1 MEVYAAQVTL
11 MDKVIGE
18 VIDHL
23 RKSDQLENTLTFF
36 TIDNG
41 GCHVEYGANRKGDY
55 LPEKTRDGRTMRPG
69 NLTDLMPGPEIT
81 YQSYGY
87 GWANLSNTPFRLF
100 KQYDHEGG
108 IHTPMIAHW
117 PKGIRNSGSV
127 CGTLSH
133 LVDLMP
139 TILEASKVKPT
150 EQSGGAQRI
159 AWDGRSILPPC
170 SERSKAIPKCYFFT
184 MPGEKPSEWEVG
196 NSFSTRMEKSRRS
209 GNSTTCRK
217 IPMRPMIWPSGNR
230 KGSDGWLFFGRNER
244 AAKATEPSKE
254 SIRGRHLN
262 PAANQDR

>member
-159 AWDGRSILPPC
+159 AWDGRSILPSLLGKEQSDPKMLFFHHARGKAIRMGSWKLVFNKDGKKQAEWELYDLSKDPNETNDLAKREPERVRRMAFLWEKTESSQ
-170 SERSKAIPKCYFFT
+170 SER
-184 MPGEKPSEWEVG
+184 
-196 NSFSTRMEKSRRS
+196 
-209 GNSTTCRK
+209 
-217 IPMRPMIWPSGNR
+217 
-230 KGSDGWLFFGRNER
+230 
-244 AAKATEPSKE
+244 AK
-254 SIRGRHLN
+254 
-262 PAANQDR
+262 